1 MSKLNEQS
9 CLGETAHKN
18 CLHGEKS
25 SYLSH
30 ISPAFRW
37 DLTLVWWIHSHR
49 NDLFWQIHDSDEI
62 LLRWDISPGLD
73 NFFHINRCKTL
84 SLFQTNVFAIIKF
97 KRNERLHILAK
108 ITSWE
113 KEKEMSKIFKILVFK
128 RIMANDSNFL
138 CFQ

>member
-108 ITSWE
+108 IGCWE
-113 KEKEMSKIFKILVFK
+113 KEKEMPK
-128 RIMANDSNFL
+128 FL
-138 CFQ
+138 ESFFLKELWKTTHSF